1 MLPAVVAAASNGAVF
16 QDPLGE
22 RRPISDSSG
31 ADTREFLC
39 LRGEITSAPSFEF
52 ALRER
57 VSRLAG
63 FRHSYYARIRS
74 VERLSDG
81 TLALVSDQTPG
92 VRLSQVLESVDR
104 QRLTLDINTALS
116 LIRQLVPTVAVLH
129 EHAPDIAHG
138 AIGPERLIL
147 TPHARVII
155 VEHVFGAALEQLRYS
170 HAQCWRELRIPLPRS
185 SGLPRFDHRADVTQ
199 IGVVALS
206 LVLGRLLQ
214 EDEYPHVGDVVASA
228 WAISA
233 RGGLE
238 PLPPG
243 FRSWL
248 MRALQLDPAHS
259 FSSAVEARNELDKM
273 DYIAAPQ
280 ALETFVERYQASLD
294 RAAGPAPTTDPPKV
308 TSAPRLVEAP
318 KVSRPTLIEAPAA
331 EASEATEAPETE
343 HALLAPIAAAVSVA
357 PPRSVEPPSW
367 AAVITPTVPIDFAQ
381 FAQFAQEEPTV
392 PKVMRPRRWPRLVAS
407 AAVVLAILSG
417 AALAGR
423 RYFVSHAAGLATGT
437 LMINTNPGGAQVV
450 VDGQPRG
457 VSPITLTLGAGT
469 HVVELRGEGDPRS
482 IPITIAA
489 GAQLA
494 QYVDLPKV
502 AMLVGQLRVRT
513 EPTGAKVSVDGIARG
528 VSPVIVADLTPGV
541 HAVTFDSE
549 TGSARHEVTV
559 EAGITGSLVVTL
571 APSQTAPTSGWI
583 AVKAPIDVQLFENG
597 RLLGTSESD
606 RIMVSAGKHEIEIA
620 NQPVGYRAVRTVQ
633 VAPGKVTPIAIELPK
648 QKLALN
654 AVPWAE
660 VWIDGEKIGDTPIGD
675 HVVSAGPHE
684 VIFRHPELGEQ
695 RHAITVTVAAPA
707 RLSVDMRKK

>member
-1 MLPAVVAAASNGAVF
+1 MLPAVVAAASKSAVF
-16 QDPLGE
+16 QDPLGD
-22 RRPISDSSG
+22 RRQISDPSG
-31 ADTREFLC
+31 ADTRELLS

-63 FRHSYYARIRS
+63 FRHAYYARIRS

-81 TLALVSDQTPG
+81 TLALVCDQTPG
-92 VRLSQVLESVDR
+92 VRLSQVLESVER
-104 QRLTLDINTALS
+104 QTLTLAINTALS
-116 LIRQLVPTVAVLH
+116 LIRQIVPAVALLH

-147 TPHARVII
+147 TPHARVVI

-206 LVLGRLLQ
+206 LVLGRLLR

-243 FRSWL
+243 FRTWL
-248 MRALQLDPAHS
+248 MRALQLDPSHS
-259 FSSAVEARNELDKM
+259 FSSAVEAQSELDKM
-273 DYIAAPQ
+273 DDIATPQ
-280 ALETFVERYQASLD
+280 ALETFVERYQHSL
-294 RAAGPAPTTDPPKV
+294 AGPAPTSDSPKV

-318 KVSRPTLIEAPAA
+318 KVVRPIFIDTRAADALEAA
-331 EASEATEAPETE
+331 EAPDEVK
-343 HALLAPIAAAVSVA
+343 LLAPIAASVNVA
-357 PPRSVEPPSW
+357 PPRPVEPPSR
-367 AAVITPTVPIDFAQ
+367 ATVITPTVAIDFAQ
-381 FAQFAQEEPTV
+381 FTQEEPIV
-392 PKVMRPRRWPRLVAS
+392 PEVMRPRRWPRLLAS

-423 RYFVSHAAGLATGT
+423 RYFISNAAGLATGT
-437 LMINTNPGGAQVV
+437 LVINTNPGGAEVA
-450 VDGQPRG
+450 VDGEPRG
-457 VSPITLTLGAGT
+457 ASPITLTLGAGS
-469 HVVELRGEGDPRS
+469 HVVELRGDGEPRS
-482 IPITIAA
+482 IPVTIAA

-494 QYVDLPKV
+494 QYVDLPKM
-502 AMLVGQLRVRT
+502 AMLVGQLRVHT
-513 EPTGAKVSVDGIARG
+513 EPAGAKVIVDGIARG

-541 HAVTFDSE
+541 HAVTFE
-549 TGSARHEVTV
+549 NEAGSARHDVTV

-571 APSQTAPTSGWI
+571 TPTQTAPVSGWI
-583 AVKAPIDVQLFENG
+583 AVTAPIDMQLFENG

-606 RIMVSAGKHEIEIA
+606 RIMVSAGKHEIEVA
-620 NQPVGYRAVRTVQ
+620 NQPIGYRAVRTVQ

-648 QKLALN
+648 QKIALN

-660 VWIDGEKIGDTPIGD
+660 VWIDGDKIGDTPTGD
-675 HVVSAGPHE
+675 HVVTVGPHE